1 MVEAPGSPGI
11 PPRWTSSAKDGV
23 GTALSERSRV
33 WFTISHGIVNEIYY
47 PRVDQA
53 CVRDLG
59 FIVTDGAAFFA
70 EIKRDCQTVVER
82 VEDGVP
88 AFRLTS
94 THRGG
99 RFRMINSVLT
109 DPRSDSVVLHIRLED
124 SSKTGL
130 RVFALLAPHLVNA
143 GAHNNG
149 ELGEYKGHDIL
160 CAFGGGTHLAMLGS
174 PPFLARSVG
183 FVGASDG
190 WRQLRDHG
198 RLIDQY
204 DTATD
209 GNIALS
215 AELAM
220 GADGVSVLAVG
231 FGRTSAEAAYHARTS
246 SMSPFETIVNDYSSG
261 WRAWQS
267 PLRTMERHAHGQ
279 NIYRVSANILRVH
292 EAPTFPGGFI
302 ASLSIPWG
310 FSKGDA
316 DMGGYHLV
324 WPRDL
329 CETGG
334 ALLACGADSEVRRIL
349 RYLRATQEGDGSWR
363 QNYWLDGASYWSGVQ
378 LDECAFPML
387 LLDMARREGALGP
400 PDLPQFWPMVER
412 AAGFVLRTGPRTKQ
426 DRWEENAGYTPFT
439 LAVTIAALL
448 AAAEIA
454 EACEIETVP
463 ALLRDT
469 ADAWNEQIEDW
480 IYVEDTA
487 LAREAGVRG

>member
-23 GTALSERSRV
+23 GAALSERSRV

-59 FIVTDGAAFFA
+59 LIVTDGAAFFA
-70 EIKRDCQTVVER
+70 EVKRDCQTVVER
-82 VEDGVP
+82 IEDGVP

-99 RFRMINSVLT
+99 RFRMINRVIT

-149 ELGEYKGHDIL
+149 ERGEYKGHEML
-160 CAFGGGTHLAMLGS
+160 CAVGGGTHLAMLAN
-174 PPFLARSVG
+174 PQFLARSVG

-220 GADGVSVLAVG
+220 GADGASVLAVG
-231 FGRTSAEAAYHARTS
+231 FGRTTAEAAYHALTS
-246 SMSPFETIVNDYSSG
+246 SMSPFETILNDYSSG

-310 FSKGDA
+310 FSKGDD

-329 CETGG
+329 CETAG
-334 ALLACGADSEVRRIL
+334 ALLACGAHSEVRQIL

-363 QNYWLDGASYWSGVQ
+363 QNYWLDGTSYWSGVQ

-387 LLDMARREGALGP
+387 LLDMARREGALAP
-400 PDLPQFWPMVER
+400 PDRATVLADGRARGRLRLAHRAENQARPLGRER
-412 AAGFVLRTGPRTKQ
+412 RLYAFHARRDHCGAARRGG
-426 DRWEENAGYTPFT
+426 DR
-439 LAVTIAALL
+439 
-448 AAAEIA
+448 
-454 EACEIETVP
+454 
-463 ALLRDT
+463 
-469 ADAWNEQIEDW
+469 
-480 IYVEDTA
+480 
-487 LAREAGVRG
+487 RGL